1 MEHGHCTM
9 VVLDAQEWGGHP
21 QMSVANLDV
30 APLRYKHIWVFVLKP
45 GCVALSKSVNLALC
59 RLIKWPVIPAMP
71 RVVCVGS
78 KGRNLK
84 GMGSLLNFRGWG
96 LAMLPSLASNSGS
109 QASFHLL
116 TSRAYLLEPLH
127 LDESHGLYV
136 AVAGKELKEFLLH
149 SVSLEIL
156 FPKDVTTTHMP
167 VACPS
172 HFCLFSELLF
182 SDFYILGLH
191 VQIKQ
196 LVFLGNVH
204 KYLQD
209 KRQF

>member
-1 MEHGHCTM
+1 M

-30 APLRYKHIWVFVLKP
+30 APLRCKHIWVLVLQP
-45 GCVALSKSVNLALC
+45 GCVALSESVKLALC

-84 GMGSLLNFRGWG
+84 GMESLPNFRGWV
-96 LAMLPSLASNSGS
+96 LAMLPSLASNSGA
-109 QASFHLL
+109 QVTFHLL
-116 TSRAYLLEPLH
+116 TSRAHVLVPLH
-127 LDESHGLYV
+127 LDKSHGLHV
-136 AVAGKELKEFLLH
+136 AVARRELKEFLLH

-156 FPKDVTTTHMP
+156 FPKDVATTHMP

-172 HFCLFSELLF
+172 HFCFFSELLF

-191 VQIKQ
+191 IRIKKQI
-196 LVFLGNVH
+196 FLGNVR